1 MLFLLHETGSVMTN
15 KHAIF
20 RAAFWLSVLS
30 VLSKLLGFVR
40 EQVIAWRF
48 GIGAEVDAYVAAMV
62 IPQILAGSM
71 LGLLATSFLP
81 VYSEERSKGRG
92 ATLSGTTF
100 AAIAL
105 LSFLASLAAIV
116 FAPQLV
122 ELLVG
127 NFAPAQQALTAS
139 LLRIMAFGTMLMS
152 LLQFLTILCNGH
164 QSFLLPG
171 LSPVVQNAII
181 VVGLLAFASI
191 GIVNLAWY
199 TMLGMAIPV
208 LLLIGL
214 ALYKRYPLLTRPDF
228 FDPAFIQVL
237 ALSAPMLLGALF
249 GQVYIIV
256 DRRLAS
262 GLDAGS
268 IAALSFANRLVQL
281 PLGIFVTALT
291 TAVYPAL
298 TEFAAK
304 GDKTNFGKTTS
315 ASLRGLLLLMLP
327 ATVGLIVLRYPV
339 VRLAFERGQFDADA
353 TTKTAF
359 AMAYYAVGLL
369 GLSIAPVL
377 VRAFWALQDTIT
389 PVKVGI
395 ATTLVNIAL
404 AVVLV
409 RPLAH
414 GGLALTTS
422 LGALFSTSM
431 SLYLLSKKLGRG
443 KLRLGPLVPKVVLAS
458 AVMGVATDLALRV
471 LTPLGDILALGGSVG
486 VGLAVYGL
494 LLLVLKVE
502 EVDQAIAMVFRR
514 IKLRR
519 A

>member
-1 MLFLLHETGSVMTN
+1 MTN

-40 EQVIAWRF
+40 EQAIAWRF
-48 GIGAEVDAYVAAMV
+48 GIGAEVDAYVAAMA
-62 IPQILAGSM
+62 IPQILAGIIG
-71 LGLLATSFLP
+71 GLLATTFLP
-81 VYSEERSKGRG
+81 VYSEERAKGRG

-100 AAIAL
+100 AASAL
-105 LSFLASLAAIV
+105 LSFIASLATIA

-122 ELLVG
+122 QLIVG
-127 NFAPAQQALTAS
+127 NFPLAQQALTAS
-139 LLRIMAFGTMLMS
+139 LLRVLAFGAMLMS
-152 LLQFLTILCNGH
+152 LSQFLTILFNGH

-171 LSPVVQNAII
+171 LNPVVQNIII
-181 VVGLLAFASI
+181 VAGLLAFVSS
-191 GIVNLAWY
+191 GIMPLAWY
-199 TMLGMAIPV
+199 TMVGMIVPV
-208 LLLIGL
+208 LLLVGI
-214 ALYKRYPLLTRPDF
+214 AIYNRYPLLTRPNF
-228 FDPAFIQVL
+228 FDPAFSKVLVL
-237 ALSAPMLLGALF
+237 AAPMLLSALF
-249 GQVYIIV
+249 GQAYLIV

-268 IAALSFANRLVQL
+268 LAALSFANRLVQL
-281 PLGIFVTALT
+281 PLGIFVTALA

-298 TEFAAK
+298 TDFAAK
-304 GDKTNFGKTTS
+304 GDKINFGKATS

-327 ATVGLIVLRYPV
+327 ATIGLIVLRYPV
-339 VRLAFERGQFDADA
+339 VRLAFERGYFDADA

-369 GLSIAPVL
+369 GLSISQVL
-377 VRAFWALQDTIT
+377 VRAFYALQDTIT

-395 ATTLVNIAL
+395 ASTIVGITLAVTLVQ
-404 AVVLV
+404 
-409 RPLAH
+409 PLAH
-414 GGLALTTS
+414 GGLALATS
-422 LGALFSTSM
+422 LGALFSAGL
-431 SLYLLSKKLGRG
+431 SLFLLSRKLGRG

-458 AVMGVATDLALRV
+458 AVMGVATDHALRV

-514 IKLRR
+514 LKLRR